1 MRFKTLAV
9 FLTAIVCQF
18 PACNVLAQ
26 EVTAS
31 KEYQFKAALL
41 YNFSVFTEWPVLPPE
56 AFDFCVLGKDPFGS
70 WLDNIAR
77 KTVQGKAIHIRR
89 IGATEDIKG
98 CHLLFVPALEK
109 DLYYKVAPLLKL
121 QATLTITD
129 AQQIDE
135 KWPMIMI
142 TVVPETVST
151 QVPEGKLYTF
161 DINHGAAKAV
171 GLTLSSKLLR
181 LARNVK

>member
-1 MRFKTLAV
+1 MRFKTLAA
-9 FLTAIVCQF
+9 FLTAIACQL
-18 PACNVLAQ
+18 PAYEPLAQ

-41 YNFSVFTEWPVLPPE
+41 YNFSVFTEWPVMPLD
-56 AFDFCVLGKDPFGS
+56 AFDFCILGKDPFGS
-70 WLDNIAR
+70 WLDNIGR
-77 KTVQGKAIHIRR
+77 KTLQGKAIHIRR
-89 IGATEDIKG
+89 LGATEDIKG

-109 DLYYKVAPLLKL
+109 DLYYRIAPQIKQ
-121 QATLTITD
+121 QAILTITD
-129 AQQIDE
+129 AQQLDE

-161 DINHGAAKAV
+161 DINHAAAKAA

>member
-1 MRFKTLAV
+1 MRFKTLAAW
-9 FLTAIVCQF
+9 LAAICLQI
-18 PACNVLAQ
+18 PSGELLAQ
-26 EVTAS
+26 ELTAS

-41 YNFSVFTEWPVLPPE
+41 YNFSVFTEWPVMPAE
-56 AFDFCVLGKDPFGS
+56 AFDFCVLGKDPFGK

-89 IGATEDIKG
+89 IGAIEDLKG

-109 DLYYKVAPLLKL
+109 ELYYRVAPFIKQ
-121 QATLTITD
+121 QAILTITD
-129 AQQIDE
+129 AQQLDE

-142 TVVPETVST
+142 TLVPETVIT
-151 QVPEGKLYTF
+151 QVPEGKLYAF
-161 DINHGAAKAV
+161 DINHAAAKAA

>member
-1 MRFKTLAV
+1 MRFKTLTAL
-9 FLTAIVCQF
+9 LTAIVCQL
-18 PACNVLAQ
+18 PTGSALAQ
-26 EVTAS
+26 DVTAS

-41 YNFSVFTEWPVLPPE
+41 YNFSVFTEWPVMPPE
-56 AFDFCVLGKDPFGS
+56 AFNFCVLGQDPFGS
-70 WLDNIAR
+70 WLDKIAR

-89 IGATEDIKG
+89 LGATEDIKG
-98 CHLLFVPALEK
+98 CHLLFVPAMEK
-109 DLYYKVAPLLKL
+109 ELYYRVAPLIKQ
-121 QATLTITD
+121 QAILTITD
-129 AQQIDE
+129 APQLDE

-142 TVVPETVST
+142 TVVPETVSA

-161 DINHGAAKAV
+161 DINHSTAKAM

>member
-1 MRFKTLAV
+1 MRFKTLAA
-9 FLTAIVCQF
+9 FLTAIACQL
-18 PACNVLAQ
+18 PPCNLLAQ
-26 EVTAS
+26 EVTS
-31 KEYQFKAALL
+31 STEYQFKAALL

-56 AFDFCVLGKDPFGS
+56 AFDFCILGKDPFGT
-70 WLDNIAR
+70 WLNKIER

-89 IGATEDIKG
+89 VLAAEDLKG

-109 DLYYKVAPLLKL
+109 ELYYRIAPFIKH
-121 QATLTITD
+121 QAILTITD
-129 AQQIDE
+129 AQQLDE

-142 TVVPETVST
+142 TLVPETMST

-161 DINHGAAKAV
+161 DINHSTAKAA